1 MSSSTPIFT
10 APFWANAGTL
20 SRTHANTA
28 AAAAFTYRII
38 SSQTSFFCQI
48 LAQARAAWLNCST
61 IGRGERME
69 YLLLV
74 TWFLGGNSTTS
85 YQVAFASRQACEIA
99 LSELRNDARRLGA
112 SRRYGAHPGR
122 SAAGGGAVRSD
133 GSSVPVLSAVCVN
146 QR

>member
-1 MSSSTPIFT
+1 
-10 APFWANAGTL
+10 
-20 SRTHANTA
+20 
-28 AAAAFTYRII
+28 
-38 SSQTSFFCQI
+38 
-48 LAQARAAWLNCST
+48 
-61 IGRGERME
+61 ME

-112 SRRYGAHPGR
+112 FGDTVRTP
-122 SAAGGGAVRSD
+122 AGVPTTGGTRSD
-133 GSSVPVLSAVCVN
+133 GSPAPVLSAVCVN

>member
-1 MSSSTPIFT
+1 
-10 APFWANAGTL
+10 
-20 SRTHANTA
+20 
-28 AAAAFTYRII
+28 
-38 SSQTSFFCQI
+38 
-48 LAQARAAWLNCST
+48 
-61 IGRGERME
+61 ME

-112 SRRYGAHPGR
+112 FGDTVRTPAGAPTT
-122 SAAGGGAVRSD
+122 GGAIRGD
-133 GSSVPVLSAVCVN
+133 GSPAPVLSAVCVN

>member
-1 MSSSTPIFT
+1 
-10 APFWANAGTL
+10 
-20 SRTHANTA
+20 
-28 AAAAFTYRII
+28 
-38 SSQTSFFCQI
+38 
-48 LAQARAAWLNCST
+48 
-61 IGRGERME
+61 ME

-112 SRRYGAHPGR
+112 FGDTVRTPAAPGA
-122 SAAGGGAVRSD
+122 GGAVRDD
-133 GSSVPVLSAVCVN
+133 GSPAPVLSAVCVN